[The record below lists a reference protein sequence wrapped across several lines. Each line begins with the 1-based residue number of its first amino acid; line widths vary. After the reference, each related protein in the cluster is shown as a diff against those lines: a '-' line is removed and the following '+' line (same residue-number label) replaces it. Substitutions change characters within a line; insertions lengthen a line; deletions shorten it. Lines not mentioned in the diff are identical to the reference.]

1 MMKRSVLRWELSGIV
16 FILIVGFPWHYV
28 FGWLGGWRP
37 AALMFP
43 VNESVWEHTKLC
55 FWPALIW
62 ALIEYPFIG
71 RKTAGFWAAKA
82 AGLLTMVVLMAVL
95 FYGYLAVLGRSV
107 LWANLL
113 DFAIATAAGQLV
125 SYRILTG
132 PALSP
137 AARRLGT
144 LGLAVMLIAFLS
156 LSYFPPRTFLFLD
169 PNMRLYGILPQ

>member
-1 MMKRSVLRWELSGIV
+1 MKKSILRWELAGIA
-16 FILIVGFPWHYV
+16 FIFVAGFPWHYV
-28 FGWLGGWRP
+28 FGWLGGWRQ
-37 AALMFP
+37 AALVFP

-71 RKTAGFWAAKA
+71 KRTAGFWAAKA

-137 AARRLGT
+137 HRAAPRHGRPRGDADDVS
-144 LGLAVMLIAFLS
+144 AVEL
-156 LSYFPPRTFLFLD
+156 FPAQDFP
-169 PNMRLYGILPQ
+169 LPGSQHAPVRHPT

>member
-1 MMKRSVLRWELSGIV
+1 
-16 FILIVGFPWHYV
+16 
-28 FGWLGGWRP
+28 
-37 AALMFP
+37 
-43 VNESVWEHTKLC
+43 
-55 FWPALIW
+55 
-62 ALIEYPFIG
+62 
-71 RKTAGFWAAKA
+71 
-82 AGLLTMVVLMAVL
+82 MVVLMAVL

-113 DFAIATAAGQLV
+113 DFAIATVAGQLV

-137 AARRLGT
+137 SAWRLGT
-144 LGLAVMLIAFLS
+144 VGLAVMLIAFLS